1 MNNFYF
7 LIHNAQRVFHNYF
20 TLNIMQSNKMSTV
33 KQIKNLYLNKKAIVS
48 AVTVVNKNYFLIP
61 YVKLDTVFLK
71 NLILND

>member
-1 MNNFYF
+1 
-7 LIHNAQRVFHNYF
+7 
-20 TLNIMQSNKMSTV
+20 MSTV